1 MKLLVADDEF
11 IILQGILSMD
21 WKAEG
26 FEQVLSAQNGQ
37 EARELLEREEID
49 IIISDIRMP
58 GLSGLEL
65 AGYIREYQKSTMVI
79 LLTGFSDFQYA
90 QEAIRQQ
97 VYDYILK
104 PIKTDELA
112 ASVRRAVSI
121 LEQKRYSR
129 KVVREHEDMV
139 GAFDASEQILY
150 SFRVA
155 NPQVMDML
163 TYIAQNYSGDIT
175 LNALAE
181 QYHFTAIY
189 LSRLIKRETGYS
201 FVDIL
206 TGIRLM
212 NAGYLLKE
220 NKQKINMIC
229 DRTGFHDSRYFS
241 QVFKRIFDS
250 TPGEYRKNPGIQ
262 KDYSIREILDM
273 MDRKK

>member
-1 MKLLVADDEF
+1 
-11 IILQGILSMD
+11 MD

-139 GAFDASEQILY
+139 GAFDAAEQILY
-150 SFRVA
+150 SFRGA